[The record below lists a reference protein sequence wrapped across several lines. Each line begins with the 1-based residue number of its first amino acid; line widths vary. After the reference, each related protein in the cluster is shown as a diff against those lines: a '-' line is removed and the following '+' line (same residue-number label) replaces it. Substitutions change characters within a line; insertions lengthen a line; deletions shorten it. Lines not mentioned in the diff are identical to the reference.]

1 MMPAYHFYLL
11 TFSTLEFKK
20 LFVVDFVCS
29 FDMTYY
35 PFDVQ
40 DCTAEIEVAKESRI
54 VSLVINSLTYIGP
67 SDVMQYVVEKT
78 TGFKKDD
85 RIVFKISLGRRLMS
99 VILTTMLP
107 TIIFTLVT
115 ISSNYYAQQ
124 HFRTIIPLNLTSLL
138 LSVMLLVG
146 VSARLPQT
154 SYLKMIDVWMIFAL
168 MVPFINVLL
177 QGYLDFLHLKLKGN
191 LSDIISY

>member
-1 MMPAYHFYLL
+1 
-11 TFSTLEFKK
+11 
-20 LFVVDFVCS
+20 
-29 FDMTYY
+29 MTYY

-40 DCTAEIEVAKESRI
+40 DCTAEIEVAKEGRI
-54 VSLVINSLTYIGP
+54 VNLVKNSLKYIGP
-67 SDVMQYVVEKT
+67 SDVMQYVVTEAA
-78 TGFKKDD
+78 GFKKND

-168 MVPFINVLL
+168 MVPFINVLF
-177 QGYLDFLHLKLKGN
+177 QGYLDFLCLKLKGN
-191 LSDIISY
+191 LLNVIS

>member
-1 MMPAYHFYLL
+1 
-11 TFSTLEFKK
+11 
-20 LFVVDFVCS
+20 
-29 FDMTYY
+29 MTYY

-40 DCTAEIEVAKESRI
+40 DCTAEIEVAKEGRI
-54 VSLVINSLTYIGP
+54 VSLVKNSLKYIGP
-67 SDVMQYVVEKT
+67 SDVMQYLVTET

-124 HFRTIIPLNLTSLL
+124 HFKTIIPLNLTSLL

-177 QGYLDFLHLKLKGN
+177 QGYLDFLRLKLKGN
-191 LSDIISY
+191 LLNVIS

>member
-1 MMPAYHFYLL
+1 
-11 TFSTLEFKK
+11 
-20 LFVVDFVCS
+20 
-29 FDMTYY
+29 MTYY

-40 DCTAEIEVAKESRI
+40 DCTAEIEVAKEGRI
-54 VSLVINSLTYIGP
+54 VSLVKNSLKYIGP
-67 SDVMQYVVEKT
+67 SDVMQYLVTET

-124 HFRTIIPLNLTSLL
+124 HFKTIIPLNLTSLL

-177 QGYLDFLHLKLKGN
+177 QGYLDFLRLKLKGS
-191 LSDIISY
+191 LLHVIS

>member
-1 MMPAYHFYLL
+1 
-11 TFSTLEFKK
+11 
-20 LFVVDFVCS
+20 
-29 FDMTYY
+29 MTYY

-40 DCTAEIEVAKESRI
+40 DCTAEIEVAKEGRI
-54 VSLVINSLTYIGP
+54 VSLIKNSLKYIGP
-67 SDVMQYVVEKT
+67 SDVMQYVVTET
-78 TGFKKDD
+78 AGFKKDD

-99 VILTTMLP
+99 VILTIMLP

-124 HFRTIIPLNLTSLL
+124 HFKTIIPLNLTSLL

-177 QGYLDFLHLKLKGN
+177 QGYLDFLRLKLKGN
-191 LSDIISY
+191 LLDVIS

>member
-1 MMPAYHFYLL
+1 
-11 TFSTLEFKK
+11 
-20 LFVVDFVCS
+20 
-29 FDMTYY
+29 MTYY

-40 DCTAEIEVAKESRI
+40 DCTAEIEVAKDGRI
-54 VSLVINSLTYIGP
+54 VSLVKNSLKYVGP
-67 SDVMQYVVEKT
+67 SDVMQYVVTET
-78 TGFKKDD
+78 ASFKKND

-124 HFRTIIPLNLTSLL
+124 HFKTIIPLNLTSLL

-177 QGYLDFLHLKLKGN
+177 QGYLDFLRLKLKGS
-191 LSDIISY
+191 LLHVIS

>member
-1 MMPAYHFYLL
+1 MY
-11 TFSTLEFKK
+11 
-20 LFVVDFVCS
+20 VVDFVCS

-40 DCTAEIEVAKESRI
+40 DCTAEIEVAKEGRI
-54 VSLVINSLTYIGP
+54 VSLVKNSLKYIGP
-67 SDVMQYVVEKT
+67 SDVMQYLVTET

-85 RIVFKISLGRRLMS
+85 RIVFNISLGRRLMS

-124 HFRTIIPLNLTSLL
+124 HFKTIIPLNLTSLL

-177 QGYLDFLHLKLKGN
+177 QGYLDFLRLKLKGN
-191 LSDIISY
+191 LLDVIS

>member
-1 MMPAYHFYLL
+1 
-11 TFSTLEFKK
+11 
-20 LFVVDFVCS
+20 
-29 FDMTYY
+29 MTYY

-40 DCTAEIEVAKESRI
+40 DCTAEIEVAKEGRI
-54 VSLVINSLTYIGP
+54 VNLVKNSLKYIGP
-67 SDVMQYVVEKT
+67 SDVMQYVVTET
-78 TGFKKDD
+78 AGFKKND

-177 QGYLDFLHLKLKGN
+177 QGYLDFLCLKLKGN
-191 LSDIISY
+191 LLNLIS

>member
-1 MMPAYHFYLL
+1 
-11 TFSTLEFKK
+11 
-20 LFVVDFVCS
+20 
-29 FDMTYY
+29 MTYY

-40 DCTAEIEVAKESRI
+40 DCTAEIEVAKEGRI
-54 VSLVINSLTYIGP
+54 VSLVKNSLKYIGP
-67 SDVMQYVVEKT
+67 SDVMQYLVTET
-78 TGFKKDD
+78 TGVKKDD
-85 RIVFKISLGRRLMS
+85 RIVFNISLGRRLMS

-124 HFRTIIPLNLTSLL
+124 HFKTIIPLNLTSLL

-177 QGYLDFLHLKLKGN
+177 QGYLDFLRLKLKGN
-191 LSDIISY
+191 LLDVIS

>member
-1 MMPAYHFYLL
+1 
-11 TFSTLEFKK
+11 
-20 LFVVDFVCS
+20 
-29 FDMTYY
+29 MTYY

-40 DCTAEIEVAKESRI
+40 DCTAEIEVAKEGRI
-54 VSLVINSLTYIGP
+54 VSLVKNSLKYIGP
-67 SDVMQYVVEKT
+67 SDVMQYVVTET
-78 TGFKKDD
+78 AGFKKND

-168 MVPFINVLL
+168 MVPFINVLF
-177 QGYLDFLHLKLKGN
+177 QGYLDFLCLKLKGN
-191 LSDIISY
+191 LLNVIS

>member
-1 MMPAYHFYLL
+1 
-11 TFSTLEFKK
+11 
-20 LFVVDFVCS
+20 
-29 FDMTYY
+29 MTYY

-40 DCTAEIEVAKESRI
+40 DCTAEIEVAREGRI
-54 VSLVINSLTYIGP
+54 VSLVKNSLKYIGP
-67 SDVMQYVVEKT
+67 SDVMQYVVTET
-78 TGFKKDD
+78 AGFKKND

-124 HFRTIIPLNLTSLL
+124 HFKTIIPLNLTSLL

-177 QGYLDFLHLKLKGN
+177 QGYLDFLRLKLKGN
-191 LSDIISY
+191 LLNVIS

>member
-1 MMPAYHFYLL
+1 MMPAYQFNLL

-35 PFDVQ
+35 PFDEQ
-40 DCTAEIEVAKESRI
+40 DCTAEIEVAKEGRI
-54 VSLVINSLTYIGP
+54 VSLVKNSLKYIGP
-67 SDVMQYVVEKT
+67 SDVMQYVVTET
-78 TGFKKDD
+78 AGFKKND

-124 HFRTIIPLNLTSLL
+124 HFKTIIPLNLTSLL

-177 QGYLDFLHLKLKGN
+177 QGYLDFLRLELKGN
-191 LSDIISY
+191 LLNVIS

>member
-1 MMPAYHFYLL
+1 
-11 TFSTLEFKK
+11 
-20 LFVVDFVCS
+20 
-29 FDMTYY
+29 MTYY

-40 DCTAEIEVAKESRI
+40 DCTAEIEVAKEGRI
-54 VSLVINSLTYIGP
+54 VSLVKNSLKYIGP
-67 SDVMQYVVEKT
+67 SDVMQYVVTET

-124 HFRTIIPLNLTSLL
+124 HFKTIIPLNLTSLL

-177 QGYLDFLHLKLKGN
+177 QGYLDFLCLKLKGK
-191 LSDIISY
+191 YE

>member
-1 MMPAYHFYLL
+1 
-11 TFSTLEFKK
+11 
-20 LFVVDFVCS
+20 
-29 FDMTYY
+29 MTYY

-40 DCTAEIEVAKESRI
+40 DCTAEIEVAKEGRI
-54 VSLVINSLTYIGP
+54 VSLVKNSLKYIGP
-67 SDVMQYVVEKT
+67 SDVMQYVVTET
-78 TGFKKDD
+78 AGFKKND

-124 HFRTIIPLNLTSLL
+124 HFKTIIPLNLTSLL

-177 QGYLDFLHLKLKGN
+177 QGYLDFLRLKLKGN
-191 LSDIISY
+191 LLNFIS

>member
-1 MMPAYHFYLL
+1 
-11 TFSTLEFKK
+11 
-20 LFVVDFVCS
+20 
-29 FDMTYY
+29 MTYY

-40 DCTAEIEVAKESRI
+40 DCAAEIEVAKEGRI
-54 VSLVINSLTYIGP
+54 VSLVKNSLKYIGP
-67 SDVMQYVVEKT
+67 SDVMQYVVTET
-78 TGFKKDD
+78 AGFKKND

-115 ISSNYYAQQ
+115 ISSNYYPQQ
-124 HFRTIIPLNLTSLL
+124 HFKTIIPLNLTSLL

-177 QGYLDFLHLKLKGN
+177 QGYLDFLRLKLKGN
-191 LSDIISY
+191 LLNFIS

>member
-1 MMPAYHFYLL
+1 
-11 TFSTLEFKK
+11 
-20 LFVVDFVCS
+20 
-29 FDMTYY
+29 
-35 PFDVQ
+35 
-40 DCTAEIEVAKESRI
+40 
-54 VSLVINSLTYIGP
+54 
-67 SDVMQYVVEKT
+67 MQYVVTKT
-78 TGFKKDD
+78 SGFKKNDK
-85 RIVFKISLGRRLMS
+85 IVFKISLGRRLMS

-124 HFRTIIPLNLTSLL
+124 HFKTIIPLNLTSLL

-177 QGYLDFLHLKLKGN
+177 QGYLDFLRLKLKGN
-191 LSDIISY
+191 LLNVIS

>member
-1 MMPAYHFYLL
+1 
-11 TFSTLEFKK
+11 
-20 LFVVDFVCS
+20 
-29 FDMTYY
+29 MTYY

-40 DCTAEIEVAKESRI
+40 DCTAEIEVAKEGRI
-54 VSLVINSLTYIGP
+54 VSLVKNSLKYIGP
-67 SDVMQYVVEKT
+67 SDVMQYVVTET
-78 TGFKKDD
+78 AGFKKND

-124 HFRTIIPLNLTSLL
+124 HFKTIIPLNLTSLL

-177 QGYLDFLHLKLKGN
+177 QGYLDFLRLKLKGN
-191 LSDIISY
+191 LLNVIS

>member
-1 MMPAYHFYLL
+1 MY
-11 TFSTLEFKK
+11 
-20 LFVVDFVCS
+20 VVDFVCS

-40 DCTAEIEVAKESRI
+40 DCTAEIEVAKEGRI
-54 VSLVINSLTYIGP
+54 VSLVKNSLKYIGP
-67 SDVMQYVVEKT
+67 SDVMQYVVTET

-124 HFRTIIPLNLTSLL
+124 HFKTIIPLNLTSLL

-177 QGYLDFLHLKLKGN
+177 QGYLDFLRLKLKGN
-191 LSDIISY
+191 LLDVIS

>member
-1 MMPAYHFYLL
+1 
-11 TFSTLEFKK
+11 
-20 LFVVDFVCS
+20 
-29 FDMTYY
+29 MTYY

-40 DCTAEIEVAKESRI
+40 DCTAEIEVAKEGQI
-54 VSLVINSLTYIGP
+54 VSLVKNSLKYIGP
-67 SDVMQYVVEKT
+67 SDVMQYVVTKT
-78 TGFKKDD
+78 AGFKKND

-124 HFRTIIPLNLTSLL
+124 HFKTIIPLNLTSLL

-177 QGYLDFLHLKLKGN
+177 QGFLDFLRLKLIGN
-191 LSDIISY
+191 LLNVIS

>member
-1 MMPAYHFYLL
+1 
-11 TFSTLEFKK
+11 
-20 LFVVDFVCS
+20 
-29 FDMTYY
+29 
-35 PFDVQ
+35 
-40 DCTAEIEVAKESRI
+40 
-54 VSLVINSLTYIGP
+54 
-67 SDVMQYVVEKT
+67 MQYVVTKT
-78 TGFKKDD
+78 SGFKKNDK
-85 RIVFKISLGRRLMS
+85 IVFKISLGRRLMS

-107 TIIFTLVT
+107 SIIFTLVT

-124 HFRTIIPLNLTSLL
+124 HFKTIIPLNLTSLL

-177 QGYLDFLHLKLKGN
+177 QGYLDFLRLKLKGN
-191 LSDIISY
+191 LLNVIS

>member
-1 MMPAYHFYLL
+1 
-11 TFSTLEFKK
+11 
-20 LFVVDFVCS
+20 
-29 FDMTYY
+29 MTYY

-40 DCTAEIEVAKESRI
+40 DCAAEIEVAKEGRI
-54 VSLVINSLTYIGP
+54 VSLVKNSLKYIGP
-67 SDVMQYVVEKT
+67 SDVMQYVVTET
-78 TGFKKDD
+78 AGFKKND

-124 HFRTIIPLNLTSLL
+124 HFKTIIPLNLTSLL

-177 QGYLDFLHLKLKGN
+177 QGYLDFLRLKLKGN
-191 LSDIISY
+191 LLNFIS